1 MELEASSL
9 GAKLLYRRLDSLFG
23 SLDPTLPQA
32 ELVRS
37 FLTKSF
43 DTLRDDLQLQ
53 AGFIYG
59 ENRNGLVLLDR
70 VGEAVTPVAETLASD
85 AAAVELIHRHRVY
98 IVANPWEHGSPQALG
113 LLPRRPCAGLVV
125 GRRGR
130 RYVFVFVLQDGWN
143 RDVLDF
149 TLNTVRAA
157 LGTRLKD
164 EQVRGTVRQA
174 AEIQNSLLPDDPPSF
189 PGYELACR
197 TVPAEEVG
205 GDFFDFLPL
214 GQDVMGVAIGDAS
227 GHGLPAALLV
237 RDVVT
242 GLRMGIEKEL
252 RIAPVFARLN
262 RVIHRSNLSSRFVSV
277 FYGELAENG
286 NLIYVNAGH
295 LPPLLFSRRGT
306 EHLEIGGTVIGP
318 LREAGFERGVAR
330 MEPGST
336 LVLCTDGILERR
348 GNADDFEEARLRQVV
363 EDAGAASAEEILD
376 RIFTAAFDHGDRRPW
391 EDDATVVVV
400 RRLP

>member
-1 MELEASSL
+1 VFPPES
-9 GAKLLYRRLDSLFG
+9 
-23 SLDPTLPQA
+23 T
-32 ELVRS
+32 
-37 FLTKSF
+37 T
-43 DTLRDDLQLQ
+43 
-53 AGFIYG
+53 
-59 ENRNGLVLLDR
+59 
-70 VGEAVTPVAETLASD
+70 
-85 AAAVELIHRHRVY
+85 VELIHQHRVY
-98 IVANPWEHGSPQALG
+98 IFANPWDHGSPQAQG

-130 RYVFVFVLQDGWN
+130 RYVFIFVLQDGWN

-164 EQVRGTVRQA
+164 EQVRGTFRQA
-174 AEIQNSLLPDDPPSF
+174 AEIQHSLLPDDPPSF
-189 PGYELACR
+189 PGYEMACR

-214 GQDVMGVAIGDAS
+214 GKDTMGVAIGDAS

-252 RIAPVFARLN
+252 RVAPVFARLN

-277 FYGELAENG
+277 FYGELARSG

-295 LPPLLFSRRGT
+295 LPPLLFSRRGV
-306 EHLEIGGTVIGP
+306 ERLETGGTVIGP
-318 LREAGFERGVAR
+318 LPHADFDRGVAR

-348 GNADDFEEARLRQVV
+348 NSAGEDFEKARLQKVV
-363 EDAGAASAEEILD
+363 LEAGAAGAEEILE
-376 RIFTAAFDHGDRRPW
+376 RVFTAAFEHGGDRPW

-400 RRLP
+400 RRRP